1 MMSGIGESILCD
13 LIAQVVRKSITIISY
28 IAKDSRNFQND
39 RQNFQVRLNIQTARL
54 EEVQRLLLN
63 RVISEDIQPR
73 DRHTYYH
80 VMQKLHRSLVAYVLA
95 TDPQPNAKLLITENS
110 AEELFKK
117 LERQDPALLSP
128 SKEQEKFWLRA
139 KERVTWVLFKKEK
152 LEKLVLGVEEWGNLL
167 NDLIS
172 ATIPLIFVRKQL
184 TASEI
189 ARNTPGDGLV
199 DANIKSQ
206 ILIEK
211 KLEDEVLSS
220 SMSGLELSPLPAD
233 LQYSQLRFFGQHA
246 HCIKTMKDGD
256 EKDEGRTDL
265 GGASRRQWA
274 QLVDEEGHIKE
285 TRIIVEFK
293 ERPPPRDPIS
303 HHVDNVKKELRSLV
317 TILRLGVKTFRVLN
331 CHGFYE
337 TSDHYG
343 LVYQLPS
350 WVIVDEFLQCE
361 SLGNILMH
369 DQYAQLLANNLDN
382 RLVLAKALATTMYHL
397 HSVQWVH
404 KSFNPDNILLFGRK
418 AANGGAQFDWSRPY
432 VVGFDAS
439 RANLGHSDKLPT
451 SLRWENRVYTHPDRQ
466 REGNLPR
473 FHKLYDLYSL
483 GVVLLEIGLLKCFK
497 HSMYRRSPEWTD
509 IPASEVQKKFVI
521 CSKELRSVLGNTY
534 AEIVEVC
541 LSGNFGIAPNQDDLN
556 ETQLLMAFRSEVCEK
571 FDQVRY

>member
-1 MMSGIGESILCD
+1 MSGMGDSILCD
-13 LIAQVVRKSITIISY
+13 LIAAVIVKSVRIIRL
-28 IAKDSRNFQND
+28 IVQDSRNFLND

-54 EEVQRLLLN
+54 EEVQKLLFN
-63 RVISEDIQPR
+63 RVLSEDIQPR

-80 VMQKLHRSLVAYVLA
+80 VMQKLYRSLVAYVLA
-95 TDPQPNAKLLITENS
+95 TDPQPSTKRLLEENS
-110 AEELFKK
+110 AEALFKK
-117 LERQDPALLSP
+117 LERQDPMLLNP
-128 SKEQEKFWLRA
+128 SRAQEKFWLGA

-152 LEKLVLGVEEWGNLL
+152 LEKLVVGVEEWGKLL
-167 NDLIS
+167 DELIS
-172 ATIPLIFVRKQL
+172 ATIPLIFIRKQL
-184 TASEI
+184 TATEI
-189 ARNTPGDGLV
+189 AKNTPGDGLTGT
-199 DANIKSQ
+199 NIKSQ

-211 KLEDEVLSS
+211 RLEDEVLSS
-220 SMSGLELSPLPAD
+220 SMSGLELTPLSAD
-233 LQYSQLRFFGQHA
+233 LHYSQLRFFGQHA

-274 QLVDEEGHIKE
+274 QLVDDQGRVQEN
-285 TRIIVEFK
+285 RIIVEFK
-293 ERPPPRDPIS
+293 ERSPPRDPMS
-303 HHVDNVKKELRSLV
+303 DRVDSVKKELRSLV
-317 TILRLGVKTFRVLN
+317 RILRIASKEFQVLN

-343 LVYQLPS
+343 LVYQLPK
-350 WVIVDEFLQCE
+350 WIAADDFLQCE

-369 DQYAQLLANNLDN
+369 ERYSPLLANNLDN
-382 RLVLAKALATTMYHL
+382 RLVLARALATTMYHL

-418 AANGGAQFDWSRPY
+418 AANGGVEFDWSRPY

-473 FHKLYDLYSL
+473 FHKIYDLYSL
-483 GVVLLEIGLLKCFK
+483 GVVLLELGLLKCFK
-497 HSMYRRSPEWTD
+497 HSTYRRSPEWTD
-509 IPASEVQKKFVI
+509 IPASEVQRKFVI
-521 CSKELRSVLGNTY
+521 CSKELRSVLGKTY

-541 LSGNFGIAPNQDDLN
+541 LSGDFGMAPNEDDQD
-556 ETQLLMAFRSEVCEK
+556 ETKLLMAFRSEVCEK

>member
-13 LIAQVVRKSITIISY
+13 LIAQVVRKSITIIIY
-28 IAKDSRNFQND
+28 ISKDSRNFYND

-54 EEVQRLLLN
+54 QEVQILLHN

-80 VMQKLHRSLVAYVLA
+80 VMQKLYRSLVAYVLA
-95 TDPQPNAKLLITENS
+95 TDPTPNAKLLVEENS
-110 AEELFKK
+110 AEELFKR

-184 TASEI
+184 TAAEI
-189 ARNTPGDGLV
+189 ARHTPGDGFV

-211 KLEDEVLSS
+211 QMDNEVLSS
-220 SMSGLELSPLPAD
+220 NMSGLEISSLSAD
-233 LQYSQLRFFGQHA
+233 LQYSQLRFYGKHSR
-246 HCIKTMKDGD
+246 CIKTMKDGD

-274 QLVDEEGHIKE
+274 QLVDEKGNIQE

-293 ERPPPRDPIS
+293 ERPPPRDPMADHIDS
-303 HHVDNVKKELRSLV
+303 VKKELRSLV
-317 TILRLGVKTFRVLN
+317 KVLRLGAKTFQVLY

-337 TSDHYG
+337 TPDHYG
-343 LVYQLPS
+343 LVYQLPKS
-350 WVIVDEFLQCE
+350 IAVDEFLQCE
-361 SLGNILMH
+361 SLGNILMN
-369 DQYAQLLANNLDN
+369 DKYAPLLANNLDN
-382 RLVLAKALATTMYHL
+382 RLDLARALAKTMFHL

-404 KSFNPDNILLFGRK
+404 KSFNPDNILLFGRR
-418 AANGGAQFDWSRPY
+418 AANGDVQFDWSRPY

-483 GVVLLEIGLLKCFK
+483 GVVLLELGLLKCFK
-497 HSMYRRSPEWTD
+497 HSMYRKSPDWTD

-521 CSKELRSVLGNTY
+521 HSKELKSVLGNTY

-541 LSGNFGIAPNQDDLN
+541 LSGNFGIADDDQD
-556 ETQLLMAFRSEVCEK
+556 ETRLLMAFRSEVCEK